1 MKPLTLAGREV
12 GRIGLGCMGMS
23 FAYGPSDPNDSAAT
37 LARALELG
45 VNSWD
50 TADMYGAGENEKLL
64 AKALKGR
71 REQVFLATKFV
82 NVYDRTL
89 TTHQDQVAANAGW
102 IVDGTPEYA
111 RKAIDLSLQRL
122 EVDHVDLWYAH
133 RVDPLVPI
141 EETVGAMAEAVKSGK
156 TKAIGLSEASA
167 ETIRRAHAVHPITA
181 VQSELSLW
189 TRDYLDDVVPLC
201 AELGIAFIAYSPLGR
216 GFLTGL
222 KKEDLS
228 ETDWR
233 NDNERFAHEENQRIA
248 EGVRRVAESLDAT
261 PAQVALAWVLAQGD
275 HVHPIP
281 GTRKVHRLE
290 ENAAADGLVLTDAA
304 LADLESLPTPVGA
317 RYPEGSMK
325 FVNA

>member
-1 MKPLTLAGREV
+1 MNTLTLAGREV

-23 FAYGPSDPNDSAAT
+23 FAYGPADPNDSYAT
-37 LARALELG
+37 LDRALELG

-50 TADMYGAGENEKLL
+50 TADMYGAGDNEKLL
-64 AKALKGR
+64 SKALKGR
-71 REQVFLATKFV
+71 RDRVFLATKFV

-89 TTHQDQVAANAGW
+89 TSHQDQVAANAGW

-133 RVDPLVPI
+133 RIDPLVPI
-141 EETVGAMAEAVKSGK
+141 EETVGAMAEAVAAGK

-167 ETIRRAHAVHPITA
+167 DTIRRAHAVHPIAA

-189 TRDYLDDVVPLC
+189 TRDYLEDVVPLC
-201 AELGIAFIAYSPLGR
+201 AELGIAFVAYSPLGR

-222 KKEDLS
+222 KKEDLT
-228 ETDWR
+228 EKDWR
-233 NDNERFAHEENQRIA
+233 NDNERFAHEENQKIA
-248 EGVRRVAESLDAT
+248 EGVRQVAESLGAT
-261 PAQVALAWVLAQGD
+261 PAQVALAWVLGQGP

-281 GTRKVHRLE
+281 GTRKAHRLE
-290 ENAAADGLVLTDAA
+290 ENAAADGLVLTEAA
-304 LADLESLPTPVGA
+304 LAS
-317 RYPEGSMK
+317 
-325 FVNA
+325 